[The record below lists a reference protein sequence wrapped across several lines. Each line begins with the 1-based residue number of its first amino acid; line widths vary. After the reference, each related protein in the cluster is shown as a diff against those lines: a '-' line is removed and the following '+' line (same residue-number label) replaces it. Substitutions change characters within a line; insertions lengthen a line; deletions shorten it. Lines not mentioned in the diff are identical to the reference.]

1 MAAGAQPRHP
11 EGMKK
16 SEFIAIRHWD
26 LVTGPGP
33 VAAILFDLA
42 GHLGSLRLRAEQVRS
57 QAACL
62 EPTKLRNALVFLP
75 LADRRL
81 GDPEK
86 AGDLGV
92 GASPERFSE
101 LHLGHRLAVHG
112 ATLRPL
118 KAIVKSAK
126 GDGG

>member
-1 MAAGAQPRHP
+1 MN
-11 EGMKK
+11 MKK
-16 SEFIAIRHWD
+16 PEFIALRHWD

-33 VAAILFDLA
+33 VAAILFNLA
-42 GHLGSLRLRAEQVRS
+42 GHLGGLRLRPEQVRTQTAS
-57 QAACL
+57 LKPA
-62 EPTKLRNALVFLP
+62 KLRDALVVLP

-101 LHLGHRLAVHG
+101 LHLGHGLAVHG

-126 GDGG
+126 GSGG